1 MKEEQPILYRIE
13 FKDKTG
19 EEYLDQIT
27 NLLENYCRDQKLL
40 LFVQQGV
47 DFIEGFLDFTVN
59 PLERNLVIENFKNEI
74 ARIDNKIEIKYCH

>member
-1 MKEEQPILYRIE
+1 LKEEQPILYRIE